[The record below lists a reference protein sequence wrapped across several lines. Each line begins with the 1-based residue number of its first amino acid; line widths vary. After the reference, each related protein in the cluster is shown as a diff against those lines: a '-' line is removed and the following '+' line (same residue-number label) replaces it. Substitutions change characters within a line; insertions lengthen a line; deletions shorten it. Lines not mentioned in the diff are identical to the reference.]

1 MLRKVIY
8 LISNRCFLTGYT
20 QVSSSFSLYPPTHR
34 IKDANW
40 ARRGR
45 LTAMLLSTQLA
56 YHGGLWCHPYISYGT
71 RSFKDNKTRLPK
83 GRVNTLQHT
92 LVPQSSIGSVE
103 SLNLDQAQEGTTTH
117 TALWN
122 GEKGGQLHGGSQ
134 DATSQTSAACCM
146 TRVGTEW
153 ELVCCLLSVC
163 VFVIM
168 TEYFWARVFEER
180 PFFSF
185 FLPVF
190 RAART
195 LLSLLFVS
203 VATGISHASSFF

>member
-8 LISNRCFLTGYT
+8 LISNSCFLTGYT
-20 QVSSSFSLYPPTHR
+20 QVSSSFSLYPPTRR
-34 IKDANW
+34 IKDANR

-45 LTAMLLSTQLA
+45 LAAMLLSTQLT

-71 RSFKDNKTRLPK
+71 RSFKDNKTRLPT

-103 SLNLDQAQEGTTTH
+103 SLNLEQAQEGTTTH

-163 VFVIM
+163 VCLWLWLI
-168 TEYFWARVFEER
+168 
-180 PFFSF
+180 
-185 FLPVF
+185 FLGKSV
-190 RAART
+190 RGKT
-195 LLSLLFVS
+195 LLLFFPPSFQGCQATSLITVCLC
-203 VATGISHASSFF
+203 G